1 MKTEKV
7 IAILGGAVVEKNGKI
22 YSMIEYNKDECF
34 VSVDY
39 KDDLG
44 REWNLTYIDT
54 LKRLKA
60 CIG

>member
-1 MKTEKV
+1 MKVEKV
-7 IAILGGAVVEKNGKI
+7 LKILGGERVEKNGKF
-22 YSMIEYNKDECF
+22 YSVVKFNDGECF

-39 KDDLG
+39 KDSLG
-44 REWNLTYIDT
+44 QEWNLTYIDT